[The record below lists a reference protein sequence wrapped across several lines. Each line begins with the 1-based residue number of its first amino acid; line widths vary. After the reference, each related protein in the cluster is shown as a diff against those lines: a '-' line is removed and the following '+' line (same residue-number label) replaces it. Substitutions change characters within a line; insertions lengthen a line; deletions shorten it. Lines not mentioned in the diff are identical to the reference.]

1 MSQTTQ
7 TSGAT
12 LVAAPQTSSNVLPP
26 TGKDALDKAVGGFSK
41 ALSHMAD
48 AIGSAGSE
56 ATEANNMVY
65 AQEDDIKGLKAELQ
79 KLRQVVLGQE
89 ETIASNNRRLDEAE
103 KTIASNNRRLDEAE
117 KTSASNKRRL
127 DEYDAASEDEEA
139 EEEAKAARQKFRD
152 EVADEVER
160 REAAKRRA
168 AAEKAAQ
175 SNKRRR
181 VGSSWF

>member
-1 MSQTTQ
+1 MSQTTH

-12 LVAAPQTSSNVLPP
+12 LVAAPQTSSNVHPP
-26 TGKDALDKAVGGFSK
+26 TGKVALDKAVGGFSK
-41 ALSHMAD
+41 ALTHMAD
-48 AIGSAGSE
+48 AIDSVGTE
-56 ATEANNMVY
+56 ATEASNMAY
-65 AQEDDIKGLKAELQ
+65 AQEDDIKELKAELQ

-89 ETIASNNRRLDEAE
+89 ETIASN
-103 KTIASNNRRLDEAE
+103 
-117 KTSASNKRRL
+117 KRRL
-127 DEYDAASEDEEA
+127 DEYDAASEDEEDDEKFKA
-139 EEEAKAARQKFRD
+139 ERKKFRD

>member
-12 LVAAPQTSSNVLPP
+12 LVAAPQTSSNVHPP
-26 TGKDALDKAVGGFSK
+26 VGKVALDKAVGGFSK

-56 ATEANNMVY
+56 ATEASNMAY
-65 AQEDDIKGLKAELQ
+65 AQEDDIKELKAELQ
-79 KLRQVVLGQE
+79 KLRQVVLGQD
-89 ETIASNNRRLDEAE
+89 ETISSN
-103 KTIASNNRRLDEAE
+103 TRRLDEAE

-127 DEYDAASEDEEA
+127 DEYDAASEDEEDDEKFKA
-139 EEEAKAARQKFRD
+139 ERKKFRD
-152 EVADEVER
+152 EVADEVDR

>member
-26 TGKDALDKAVGGFSK
+26 VGKVALDKGAVAMKKAVGGFSK

-48 AIGSAGSE
+48 AIESAGSE
-56 ATEANNMVY
+56 ATEASNMAY
-65 AQEDDIKGLKAELQ
+65 AQEDDIKELKAELQ
-79 KLRQVVLGQE
+79 KLRQVILGQE
-89 ETIASNNRRLDEAE
+89 ETIASNKRRLDEAE
-103 KTIASNNRRLDEAE
+103 KTI
-117 KTSASNKRRL
+117 ASNKRRL
-127 DEYDAASEDEEA
+127 DEYDAASEDEED

-160 REAAKRRA
+160 RA
-168 AAEKAAQ
+168 AAQQAAE

-181 VGSSWF
+181 FW